1 MHPFFRLFFVLLT
14 FAFGAAAGAAMVN
27 AGRSGGKRKA
37 KMAKLEARIEVL
49 ERKP

>member
-1 MHPFFRLFFVLLT
+1 MHPFIRMFFVLLT

-27 AGRSGGKRKA
+27 ANRSGGKRKA
-37 KMAKLEARIEVL
+37 RFARLEARLEAL